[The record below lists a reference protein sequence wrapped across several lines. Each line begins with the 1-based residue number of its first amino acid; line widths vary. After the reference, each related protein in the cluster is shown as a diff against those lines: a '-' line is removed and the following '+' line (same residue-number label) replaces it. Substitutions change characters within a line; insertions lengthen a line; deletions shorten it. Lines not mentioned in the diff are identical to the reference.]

1 MKTPLWPLLFAS
13 LLIPLLAGPVAAA
26 EAGGTAVFG
35 ASYWDAFV
43 EYWKGF
49 IQQQNGIVMAVLG
62 LGAVALFII
71 TRGKWQK

>member
-1 MKTPLWPLLFAS
+1 MRTPYRTLLLAA
-13 LLIPLLAGPVAAA
+13 LLVPFLAGPAAAA
-26 EAGGTAVFG
+26 EAGGPALFG

-43 EYWKGF
+43 DYWKAF
-49 IQQQNGIVMAVLG
+49 VQQQNGIVLAVLG